1 VSKAAKKLNIMVSL
15 TLIFFLASGLLA
27 QEAGPREIS
36 LSLEEAIYRALKHNL
51 NLVAEVYSTEKASDS
66 IAVAREIFLPSLEM
80 TYGSNRTEQRSTWWL
95 QGSGTYI
102 SSSQNYET
110 RLSQRLPIGG
120 TFSVAMSNY
129 STDTNQLYQLFNPY
143 YNTQLR
149 FSFVQP
155 LLKNF
160 GPRVAKREIIIA
172 RQN

>member
-1 VSKAAKKLNIMVSL
+1 
-15 TLIFFLASGLLA
+15 
-27 QEAGPREIS
+27 
-36 LSLEEAIYRALKHNL
+36 
-51 NLVAEVYSTEKASDS
+51 
-66 IAVAREIFLPSLEM
+66 M
-80 TYGSNRTEQRSTWWL
+80 TYNSSRTEQRSTWWL
-95 QGSGTYI
+95 QGSGTNI
-102 SSSQNYET
+102 ASSQNYET

-160 GPRVAKREIIIA
+160 GPRVAKREIIVA
-172 RQN
+172 RQNYAISEAQLKNQVMETIYQVEKLTGTWCWPGKISKSSNSPCNWPGTSWPRPEKK